1 MVEISVQVPETRG
14 GKNASQTLRKK
25 KKKNE
30 YNMCV
35 CVSVAVENSSEVPIN

>member
-1 MVEISVQVPETRG
+1 MVEISVQVLETRG
-14 GKNASQTLRKK
+14 GKNASQTLR